1 MAPKSLLKTLKYKPQ
16 VQLTLEPPPA
26 PEKER
31 LAEWVRPKAQ
41 VPEPTPQELV
51 TWAKAR
57 AAQRTDEAGQP
68 VEGWAARIDAMK
80 ADRRLW
86 YNEDTKLWHRRSV
99 EDTV

>member
-57 AAQRTDEAGQP
+57 AAQMTDEAGQP
-68 VEGWAARIDAMK
+68 VEGWPARIDAMK
-80 ADRRLW
+80 ADRRLF
-86 YNEDTKLWHRRSV
+86 YCEDDGRWHRRGI
-99 EDTV
+99 E